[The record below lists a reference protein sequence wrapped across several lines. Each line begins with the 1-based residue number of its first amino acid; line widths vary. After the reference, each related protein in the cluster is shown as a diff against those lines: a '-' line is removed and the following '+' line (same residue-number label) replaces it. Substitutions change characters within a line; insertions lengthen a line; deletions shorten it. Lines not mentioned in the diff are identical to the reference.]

1 MSTVG
6 ADPVANL
13 LALAQAG
20 DQGAMVALLAT
31 TQRDI
36 RRYAR
41 RSCQLE
47 DVDDAVQEAL
57 TVMAR
62 RVKALRTPAA
72 LLGWLFVVVTREC
85 YRLARRA
92 TRFRQPADALADEL
106 VTQPEPELRYDL
118 ACAIQALPEHY
129 RRIVIA
135 RDIEECTI
143 SEIAAAD
150 GITREATKA
159 RLRRARELL
168 REYLT
173 GTVH

>member
-1 MSTVG
+1 MSSAST
-6 ADPVANL
+6 PVAEL
-13 LALAQAG
+13 LPLAQAG
-20 DQGAMVALLAT
+20 DQGALVTLLAT

-62 RVKALRTPAA
+62 RIKALRTPAA
-72 LLGWLFVVVTREC
+72 LLGWLFVVVSREC
-85 YRLARRA
+85 YRLARR
-92 TRFRQPADALADEL
+92 TMRFRQPVDALADDL
-106 VTQPEPELRYDL
+106 VLKPEPELRYDL
-118 ACAIQALPEHY
+118 ACAIEALPEHY

-135 RDIEECTI
+135 RDIEERTI
-143 SEIAAAD
+143 GEIAAAD
-150 GITREATKA
+150 GISREATKA

-168 REYLT
+168 REYLSDT
-173 GTVH
+173 AH